1 MESGR
6 EEQVGIKCGPMD
18 RPGKSLRHRLE
29 FVVLS
34 FEGPDLYSMVGGL
47 GVRVT
52 EMTSVLAEM
61 GFVTRLFFVGDPS
74 FESVQSEGRLHLH
87 RWSRWV
93 AKQYPKNVYEG
104 EQAKVEDFQNSLPRF
119 LLEKVIA
126 PNAARGVTTVILGE
140 DWQTARTVSR
150 TAEIVQAEG
159 LLRRCLF
166 LWNANN
172 TFGFDSIDW
181 NALIAHTQL
190 LTVSRYMRE
199 RMRARRLLPLVVQN
213 GIPPR
218 FWEPV
223 DEKTGRALQKMFPG
237 LLLAKVGRYHADKR
251 WLMAVEAVGECKRLG
266 LKPKLM
272 LRGGSEDYGQ
282 EVRQKAHEQGLSW
295 AAIRPR
301 DSSPAA
307 ILEAVAAQQGSD
319 ILELDFFVPETF
331 LRSLYWAADAVLAN
345 SGHEPFGLVGLEV
358 MACGGVAIT
367 GSTGEEYIQSFHNG
381 IAVGSE
387 DPREITVYLR
397 ELLRS
402 RGLAKHLR
410 ENGRETARLFGWK
423 TMLKDLLRKIEF
435 IAWTRG
441 VDLD

>member
-1 MESGR
+1 ME
-6 EEQVGIKCGPMD
+6 
-18 RPGKSLRHRLE
+18 RPGKSLRHHLE

-34 FEGPDLYSMVGGL
+34 FEGPDMYSMVGGL

-52 EMTSVLAEM
+52 EMTTVLAEM
-61 GFVTRLFFVGDPS
+61 GFVTRLFFVGDPA
-74 FESVQSEGRLHLH
+74 FESVQSSGRLHLH

-104 EQAKVEDFQNSLPRF
+104 EQAKVEDYQSSLPSF

-126 PNAARGVTTVILGE
+126 PNAARGVTTVVLGE
-140 DWQTARTVSR
+140 DWQTAHTVSR
-150 TAEIVQAEG
+150 TAELVQSQG

-172 TFGFDSIDW
+172 TFGFEGIDW
-181 NALIAHTQL
+181 AALTSHTQL

-223 DEKTGRALQKMFPG
+223 DEKTGRALQRLFPD

-266 LKPKLM
+266 LKPKLI
-272 LRGGSEDYGQ
+272 LRGGSEEYGQ
-282 EVRQKAHEQGLSW
+282 EVRRKAEEQGLIWDVVRS
-295 AAIRPR
+295 AGSTQAE
-301 DSSPAA
+301 
-307 ILEAVAAQQGSD
+307 ILEAIGQHQGAD

-331 LRSLYWAADAVLAN
+331 LRTLYWATDAVLAN

-397 ELLRS
+397 ELIRS
-402 RGLAKHLR
+402 RGLSKSLR

>member
-1 MESGR
+1 
-6 EEQVGIKCGPMD
+6 MD
-18 RPGKSLRHRLE
+18 RPGKPLRHRLE

-52 EMTSVLAEM
+52 EMTAVLAEM
-61 GFVTRLFFVGDPS
+61 GFVTRLFFVGDPA

-104 EQAKVEDFQNSLPRF
+104 EQAKVEDYQSSLPRF

-126 PNAARGVTTVILGE
+126 PNAARGVTTVVLGE

-150 TAEIVQAEG
+150 TAELVQAEG

-172 TFGFDSIDW
+172 TFGFDGIDW

-223 DEKTGRALQKMFPG
+223 DEKTGRALQKMFPD
-237 LLLAKVGRYHADKR
+237 LLLAKVGRYHPDKR
-251 WLMAVEAVGECKRLG
+251 WLMAVDAVGECKRLG
-266 LKPKLM
+266 LKPKLI
-272 LRGGSEDYGQ
+272 LRGGSEDYGE
-282 EVRQKAHEQGLSW
+282 EVRRKAAEQGLSW
-295 AAIRPR
+295 AAVRPQENN
-301 DSSPAA
+301 PQA
-307 ILEAVAAQQGSD
+307 ILDAVAAQQGAD
-319 ILELDFFVPETF
+319 ILELDFFVPELF

-367 GSTGEEYIQSFHNG
+367 GSTGEEYIHSFHNG

-402 RGLAKHLR
+402 RGLSKHLR

-435 IAWTRG
+435 VAWTRG

>member
-1 MESGR
+1 M
-6 EEQVGIKCGPMD
+6 
-18 RPGKSLRHRLE
+18 KSPAWSHHRLE

-34 FEGPDLYSMVGGL
+34 FEGPDPYSMVGGL

-52 EMTSVLAEM
+52 EMTRTLAEM
-61 GFVTRLFFVGDPS
+61 GFVTRLFFVGDPHAT
-74 FESVQSEGRLHLH
+74 SVETHCDGYLHLH

-93 AKQYPKNVYEG
+93 AQQYPRHVYQG
-104 EQAKVEDFQNSLPRF
+104 EIAKVEDYQNSLPSF

-126 PNAARGVTTVILGE
+126 PNAERGVTTVVLGE

-150 TAEIVQAEG
+150 TAELVKTQG

-172 TFGFDSIDW
+172 TFGFEGIDW
-181 NALIAHTQL
+181 KSLAEHTQL

-199 RMRARRLLPLVVQN
+199 KMRHRDLVPLVVQN

-218 FWEPV
+218 YWEAV
-223 DEKTGRALQKMFPG
+223 DEKSGLALRKIFPD
-237 LLLAKVGRYHADKR
+237 LLLCKVGRYHPDKR
-251 WLMAVEAVGECKRLG
+251 WLMAIEAVGECKRLG
-266 LKPKLM
+266 LKPTLI
-272 LRGGSEDYGQ
+272 LRGGSEEYREQ
-282 EVRQKAHEQGLSW
+282 VRAKAAEQGLSW
-295 AAIRPR
+295 ESVRPAGLEA
-301 DSSPAA
+301 PQ
-307 ILEAVAAQQGSD
+307 ILEAIAHHANAD
-319 ILELDFFVPETF
+319 ILELDFFVPESF
-331 LRSLYWAADAVLAN
+331 LRSLYWASEAVLAN

-367 GSTGEEYIQSFHNG
+367 GTTGEEYVLSFFNG

-397 ELLRS
+397 ELINHRS
-402 RGLAKHLR
+402 VAKGLR
-410 ENGRETARLFGWK
+410 EKGKATAHLFDWEIVI
-423 TMLKDLLRKIEF
+423 KDLLRKIEF
-435 IAWTRG
+435 LAWVRG

>member
-1 MESGR
+1 MAG
-6 EEQVGIKCGPMD
+6 KCPAMPT
-18 RPGKSLRHRLE
+18 PGSLLRHNLE

-52 EMTSVLAEM
+52 EMTRVLAEM
-61 GFVTRLFFVGDPS
+61 GYVTRLFFVGDPDA
-74 FESVQSEGRLHLH
+74 ESVESLVDGRLHLH
-87 RWSRWV
+87 RWSRWA

-104 EQAKVEDFQNSLPRF
+104 EGAKVEDYQNSLPRF
-119 LLEKVIA
+119 LLDKVIA
-126 PNAARGVTTVILGE
+126 PNAARGVTTVVLGE

-150 TAEIVQAEG
+150 TSELVKSEG

-172 TFGFDSIDW
+172 TFGFEGIDW
-181 NALIAHTQL
+181 EALGAHTQL

-223 DEKTGRALQKMFPG
+223 DEATGQALRDLLPG
-237 LLLAKVGRYHADKR
+237 LLLAKVGRYHPDKR
-251 WLMAVEAVGECKRLG
+251 WLMAIEAMGECKRLG
-266 LKPKLM
+266 LKPKLI
-272 LRGGSEDYGQ
+272 LRGGSEDYGAD
-282 EVRQKAHEQGLSW
+282 VRAKAAEQGLSW
-295 AAIRPR
+295 GYVRPVSNSHE
-301 DSSPAA
+301 D
-307 ILEAVAAQQGSD
+307 ILNGVRLAQGFD
-319 ILELDFFVPETF
+319 VLELDFFVPESF
-331 LRSLYWAADAVLAN
+331 LRSLYWASSAVLAN

-397 ELLRS
+397 ELLQQPAL
-402 RGLAKHLR
+402 GEDLR
-410 ENGRETARLFGWK
+410 RHGRETSKLFAWH
-423 TMLKDLLRKIEF
+423 TVLDDLLRKIEF
-435 IAWTRG
+435 VAWVRG